1 MSTTAVQPLASR
13 TRVGA
18 ILTVARRWWLPL
30 LAVIVVSVAGSGGT
44 ASAATPEHVKRS
56 VVAPPVDL
64 PAGAVCDFAY
74 HQESS
79 YTQNLTLFFDPSG
92 NLIRVED
99 IVDITVLH
107 RNADTGYTLVEEDH
121 YAAYV
126 DFPSGV
132 AKTSGQSW
140 ALRDANGRLVL
151 SGAGLLT
158 TDLATGALLTQ
169 TSHVKDTRQILCSA
183 LGGAAAP

>member
-1 MSTTAVQPLASR
+1 MTISK
-13 TRVGA
+13 
-18 ILTVARRWWLPL
+18 VAHRWWLL
-30 LAVIVVSVAGSGGT
+30 LPAVFVASTVGSGGT
-44 ASAATPEHVKRS
+44 AAAATPEHIKQS
-56 VVAPPVDL
+56 VVAPPVDV

-79 YTQNLTLFFDPSG
+79 YTQNLTQFFDSART
-92 NLIRVED
+92 LVRVED
-99 IVDITVLH
+99 IVDLTVVR

-126 DFPSGV
+126 DLTSGV
-132 AKTSGQSW
+132 AKTTGQSW

-169 TSHVKDTRQILCSA
+169 TFNVKASRQILCSA